1 VTAARAWARPGLHT
15 GDPAALLARSA
26 ELFEEM
32 AQRRTPTLW
41 WYRPH
46 GAAIVLGRGQRGLN
60 VETPLPVLE
69 RSSGGGAVLL
79 DASLLSLDVLLPS
92 DHPLLDGD
100 VGAVFGHV
108 GRVWAAALGALGVP
122 ALSVHTEPSSARRQA
137 EGRERLLASVCY
149 ATAGRGE
156 VLAGGRK
163 LVGLSQ
169 RRRRW
174 GALVQCGMLRRWEPD
189 PLLEALGAPRD
200 PGILAAA
207 VGLDDLLADPPDD
220 QTVIDAVERQMVGYT
235 GRLADATRE

>member
-1 VTAARAWARPGLHT
+1 VSETDAWARLGLET
-15 GDPAALLARSA
+15 GDPAALLMRSV
-26 ELFEEM
+26 ELFEQM
-32 AQRRTPTLW
+32 AQRPTPTLW
-41 WYRPH
+41 WYRPNS
-46 GAAIVLGRGQRGLN
+46 AAIVLGRGQRGLRL
-60 VETPLPVLE
+60 ETPLPVLE

-79 DASLLSLDVLLPS
+79 DPSMLSLDVLLPS

-108 GRVWAAALGALGVP
+108 GRAWAAALGALGVP
-122 ALSVHTEPSSARRQA
+122 DVSVHTEPSAARRQG
-137 EGRERLLASVCY
+137 EGRERLLAAVCY

-174 GALVQCGMLRRWEPD
+174 GALVQCGMLRRWEPG

-200 PGILAAA
+200 PDILTAA
-207 VGLDDLLADPPDD
+207 VGLDDLLRDPPDD
-220 QTVIDAVERQMVGYT
+220 RTVMDAVERRMVGYT
-235 GRLADATRE
+235 GTLADVTRE

>member
-1 VTAARAWARPGLHT
+1 VTESRAWTRLGLQT

-26 ELFEEM
+26 ERFDEM
-32 AQRRTPTLW
+32 ARRGTPTLW

-46 GAAIVLGRGQRGLN
+46 GAAIVLGRGQRGLRL
-60 VETPLPVLE
+60 ETPLPVLE

-79 DASLLSLDVLLPS
+79 DPSLLSLDVLLPS
-92 DHPLLDGD
+92 GHPLLEGD
-100 VGAVFGHV
+100 VGAVFGRL
-108 GRVWAAALGALGVP
+108 GRAWAAALGALGVP
-122 ALSVHTEPSSARRQA
+122 DLSVHTEPSPVRRQG
-137 EGRERLLASVCY
+137 EGRERLLAAVCY

-174 GALVQCGMLRRWEPD
+174 GALVQCGLLRRWEPD

-207 VGLDDLLADPPDD
+207 VGLDDLLAEPPDD
-220 QTVIDAVERQMVGYT
+220 QTVIDAVERRLVGYT
-235 GRLADATRE
+235 GTLADVTRE